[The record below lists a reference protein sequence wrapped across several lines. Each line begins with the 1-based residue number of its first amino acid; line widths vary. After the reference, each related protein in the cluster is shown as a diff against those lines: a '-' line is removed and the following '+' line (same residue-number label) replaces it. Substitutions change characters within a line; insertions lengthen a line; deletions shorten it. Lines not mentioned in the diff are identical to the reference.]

1 MRRISFIPLVTICLA
16 LVACATPLV
25 TVPTTVP
32 LPAPLPTTSAKSG
45 TLRFALNGSPGVK
58 DIPSLM
64 ALDALQAQGYTT
76 QVITFAKSDQM
87 TDALARGDVEI
98 ASPSANTAWTAIAK
112 GADFRT
118 IVGRSNMSFYLIV
131 SPDIQSC
138 QDLNGKTLSFAN
150 RQSVG
155 YLIYDKYMKENCPG
169 INPNIILVAESKNRV
184 VSLDTHQV
192 DGSYLDIDDW
202 LPLNQKEPGKF
213 HVLIDYQK
221 AYPQIQYSTFSVYNP
236 WAKQH
241 PEIVKDFVRAVLT
254 ANRQVMDDPQT
265 LINEIVKRLSLN
277 EADAKELARA
287 FLNLGLWDAN
297 GALTNDN
304 LRYTMDFMVQN
315 GAVPQG
321 KSVQDVTDLSY
332 LNAVLNEI
340 GRQPPK

>member
-1 MRRISFIPLVTICLA
+1 MRKISLISLVTICLA
-16 LVACATPLV
+16 LMACSPTASFPIS
-25 TVPTTVP
+25 VPSPVP
-32 LPAPLPTTSAKSG
+32 LSTTAAKSG
-45 TLRFALNGSPGVK
+45 TIRFALNGSPSVK

-76 QVITFAKSDQM
+76 QVVTFAKTDQM

-98 ASPSANTAWTAIAK
+98 ASPSTNAAWTAIAK

-118 IVGRSNMSFYLIV
+118 IVGRANMSFYLIV

-138 QDLNGKTLSFAN
+138 QDLNGKTLSFAT

-155 YLIYDKYMKENCPG
+155 YLIYDKYIKENCPG
-169 INPNIILVAESKNRV
+169 VNPDILLVNESKNRV
-184 VSLDTHQV
+184 VSLDTHKV

-202 LPLNQKEPGKF
+202 LSLNQKEPGKF
-213 HVLIDYQK
+213 RVLIDYQK

-241 PEIVKDFVRAVLT
+241 PEIVKDFVRALLK
-254 ANRQVMDDPQT
+254 ANRQVTDDPQV
-265 LINEIVKRLSLN
+265 LQNEIVKRLSMN
-277 EADAKELARA
+277 EADAKELAHA
-287 FLNLGLWDAN
+287 FLSLGLWDAN

-304 LRYTMDFMVQN
+304 LRYTLDFLVQN
-315 GAVPQG
+315 GQVPPG
-321 KSVQDVTDLSY
+321 KTVEDVTDLSY

-340 GRQPPK
+340 GRVPPK